1 MPHNFIQL
9 HAFQTTDPSL
19 ARNLALVS
27 FFNKINQS
35 SFTYKRL
42 SLYARILQWLLQLL
56 QLNNAYSNSMI
67 IVLFYL
73 YRSIGSSTAVTSS
86 AGRIQRQSQGSGGE
100 SDCPTDI
107 SSTSP
112 LTSPSGSA
120 SSSSSITS
128 DSVSE
133 SLHDITL
140 VLSTLCFV
148 SPEVFTSLRWIK
160 YFHIF
165 RNDSFPTFCE

>member
-1 MPHNFIQL
+1 
-9 HAFQTTDPSL
+9 
-19 ARNLALVS
+19 
-27 FFNKINQS
+27 
-35 SFTYKRL
+35 
-42 SLYARILQWLLQLL
+42 
-56 QLNNAYSNSMI
+56 MI
-67 IVLFYL
+67 IMLVYL
-73 YRSIGSSTAVTSS
+73 YRSIGSSTTVTSS

-148 SPEVFTSLRWIK
+148 SPEVLLPLDGSK
-160 YFHIF
+160 IF
-165 RNDSFPTFCE
+165 IFSVMIAFQLFVNSVRYWTYVIVL

>member
-1 MPHNFIQL
+1 
-9 HAFQTTDPSL
+9 
-19 ARNLALVS
+19 
-27 FFNKINQS
+27 
-35 SFTYKRL
+35 
-42 SLYARILQWLLQLL
+42 
-56 QLNNAYSNSMI
+56 MI
-67 IVLFYL
+67 IMLFHL
-73 YRSIGSSTAVTSS
+73 YRSIGSSTTVTSA

-148 SPEVFTSLRWIK
+148 WPEVFTYPRWIED
-160 YFHIF
+160 FHIF
-165 RNDSFPTFCE
+165 HNVSFLTFCE